1 MNSQILHQS
10 QSFAQLAK
18 TEHTHPLRAVQST
31 HFWAENRL
39 EIGLKN
45 GAYPFNRLKRWKSL
59 EKTEHCRSP
68 VVREVWWLGDVFQMV
83 YRRQIPATQIWGVQ
97 EMPWD
102 IKTDT
107 DTAIIHF
114 CPNKISDMKKS
125 IQDEID
131 ALKAETAAAYA
142 AIASYNREKEFYR
155 QQADEAAVEL
165 EKLRAELLR
174 ADRENA
180 KLLQKYDVLKNRSK
194 H

>member
-1 MNSQILHQS
+1 MLH
-10 QSFAQLAK
+10 FK
-18 TEHTHPLRAVQST
+18 ELRRGV
-31 HFWAENRL
+31 HLLFK
-39 EIGLKN
+39 GLPQGKDI
-45 GAYPFNRLKRWKSL
+45 ALWHK
-59 EKTEHCRSP
+59 
-68 VVREVWWLGDVFQMV
+68 WLGDVFQVV
-83 YRRQIPATQIWGVQ
+83 YRRQIPTAQIWRVQ

-114 CPNKISDMKKS
+114 GPNKISDMKKS

-142 AIASYNREKEFYR
+142 AIAAYNRKKEFYR

-194 H
+194 Y

>member
-1 MNSQILHQS
+1 
-10 QSFAQLAK
+10 
-18 TEHTHPLRAVQST
+18 
-31 HFWAENRL
+31 
-39 EIGLKN
+39 
-45 GAYPFNRLKRWKSL
+45 
-59 EKTEHCRSP
+59 
-68 VVREVWWLGDVFQMV
+68 MV
-83 YRRQIPATQIWGVQ
+83 HRRQIPTAQIWRVQ

-114 CPNKISDMKKS
+114 GSNKISDMKKS

-142 AIASYNREKEFYR
+142 AIAAYNRKKEFYR

-194 H
+194 Y